1 MISASVPYDCLPVPR
16 ILSMKAKAP
25 ATSKPAS
32 RRPVIENINIKSI
45 EVLATPNALHRE
57 IPLSAKAQRTVGAAR
72 RTIAA
77 ILDGADPRK
86 LAIVG
91 PCSIHNLEAGVEYAT
106 RLKRLAEELDDTLF
120 VVMRVYFEKPRSVL
134 GWKGLVNDPYLDD
147 TFRMEDGLRM
157 ARGFLL
163 RLAEFGLPAA
173 TEVLDTLTPQYLG
186 DLFAW
191 SAIGA
196 RTAESQT
203 HREIASGISTPVGFK
218 NATDGSLEAAING
231 IRTAAGEHHF
241 LGVTGDGLPAIF
253 GTAGNPHAHI
263 VLRGG
268 ARANYDSASIA
279 ECEDALEAAG
289 LPAQIVVDCSHANS
303 RKKPERQGLVL
314 RDLLSQIENGNRSI
328 RGFMLESFLEWGSQP
343 IPADRSRLRP
353 GLSVTDPCI
362 DWDTTESLLR
372 EAARR
377 LAR

>member
-1 MISASVPYDCLPVPR
+1 MKKKTVQHPKSSAGTHP
-16 ILSMKAKAP
+16 K
-25 ATSKPAS
+25 
-32 RRPVIENINIKSI
+32 IENVNIKSVV
-45 EVLATPNALHRE
+45 VLATPDALHQE
-57 IPLSAKAQRTVGAAR
+57 LPLTPKAVRTVSAAR

-77 ILDGADPRK
+77 ILDGKDPRQ

-91 PCSIHNLEAGVEYAT
+91 PCSLHNLAAAEDYAA
-106 RLKRLAEELDDTLF
+106 RLHRLAKELDETLCI
-120 VVMRVYFEKPRSVL
+120 VMRVYFEKPRSIL
-134 GWKGLVNDPYLDD
+134 GWKGLINDPYLDD
-147 TFRMEDGLRM
+147 TFKMEDGLRM
-157 ARGFLL
+157 ARAFLL
-163 RLAEFGLPAA
+163 RLAERGLAAA

-231 IRTAAGEHHF
+231 IKTAAGEHHF
-241 LGVTGDGLPAIF
+241 LGVTAEGLPAIF
-253 GTAGNPHAHI
+253 ATAGNPHSHI

-279 ECEDALEAAG
+279 ECEDALAAAG
-289 LPAQIVVDCSHANS
+289 LPSAIMVDCSHANS

-343 IPADRSRLRP
+343 IPEDKSKLRP
-353 GLSVTDPCI
+353 GMSVTDPCI
-362 DWDTTESLLR
+362 DWDTTEKLLR
-372 EAARR
+372 EAATR
-377 LAR
+377 LAARLRR